1 MIDAYFFD
9 GRSARLHAA
18 RLLPSSTGLVV
29 SASAFERSYARDA
42 ISLSEPFA
50 AAPVMLRFADGA
62 SCEIPA
68 GAGREQLLAA
78 LGYRKSAVV
87 RWQAYW
93 PAALLALVLLVGL
106 LALAWLRG
114 VPWAAEHIAARLPA
128 SVDIHVGQAGL
139 ASLERQNMIGPSRL
153 SDERIAEIEALL
165 PAIQPAQAR
174 LPLRL
179 LVRESVPLGAN
190 ALALPDG
197 TLIVTD
203 GLVRLAMG
211 KNQALDDDAK
221 AELIAVLGHEVGHV
235 EHRHTVRVM
244 ARSSLTA
251 ALSATLF
258 GDFSAVAAGLP
269 AVLSQMQYSREME
282 LDADAYALKV
292 LHRRHLSVDHF
303 ADILGKLERQQD
315 AAAAKLPR
323 WMRNSMGYMS
333 THPDTG
339 ERIKR
344 LDDIADEE
352 RNGTGEF
359 E

>member
-1 MIDAYFFD
+1 MIDALFFD
-9 GRSARLHAA
+9 GRSARLHPA

-29 SASAFERSYARDA
+29 SALSFERSYARDA

-50 AAPVMLRFADGA
+50 AAPAVLRFADGA
-62 SCEIPA
+62 SCEVAA
-68 GAGREQLLAA
+68 GEGRDQLLAA

-87 RWQAYW
+87 RWQEYW
-93 PAALLALVLLVGL
+93 PAALLALVLLAAL

-128 SVDIHVGQAGL
+128 SVDTRIGQASL
-139 ASLERQNMIGPSRL
+139 ASLERQNLIGPSRL

-165 PAIQPAQAR
+165 PAIRPAQGR

-211 KNQALDDDAK
+211 KDGALDDKAK
-221 AELIAVLGHEVGHV
+221 AELVAVLGHEVGHV

-269 AVLSQMQYSREME
+269 AVLSQMEYSREME
-282 LDADAYALKV
+282 LDADAYAVGV
-292 LHRRHLSVDHF
+292 LHRQHLSVVHF
-303 ADILGKLERQQD
+303 ADILGKLEQQQD
-315 AAAAKLPR
+315 AASAKLPR
-323 WMRNSMGYMS
+323 WMRNSLGYMS
-333 THPDTG
+333 THPDTDA
-339 ERIKR
+339 RIKQ
-344 LDDIADEE
+344 LDGLGGQEKSGI
-352 RNGTGEF
+352 GEVN
-359 E
+359 

>member
-1 MIDAYFFD
+1 MIDAFFFD
-9 GRSARLHAA
+9 GRSARLHPA

-29 SASAFERSYARDA
+29 SASSFERSYARDA
-42 ISLSEPFA
+42 IALSEPFA
-50 AAPVMLRFADGA
+50 AAPAMLRFADGA

-68 GAGREQLLAA
+68 GEGREQLLAA
-78 LGYRKSAVV
+78 LGYRQSAVE

-93 PAALLALVLLVGL
+93 PAALLALALLVGL
-106 LALAWLRG
+106 LAFAWLRG

-128 SVDIHVGQAGL
+128 SVDTRVGQAGL
-139 ASLERQNMIGPSRL
+139 ASLEKQKLIGPSRL
-153 SDERIAEIEALL
+153 GPARIAEIEALL
-165 PAIQPAQAR
+165 PAVQPAQGR

-179 LVRESVPLGAN
+179 LVRDSPQLGAN

-197 TLIVTD
+197 TIIVTD

-211 KNQALDDDAK
+211 EKQALDDDAK
-221 AELIAVLGHEVGHV
+221 AELIGVLGHEAGHV

-269 AVLSQMQYSREME
+269 AVLSQMAYSREME
-282 LDADAYALKV
+282 LDADAYAIEV

-303 ADILGKLERQQD
+303 ADILGKLEKQQD
-315 AAAAKLPR
+315 AATAKLPR
-323 WMRNSMGYMS
+323 WLRNTLGYVS
-333 THPDTG
+333 THPDTD
-339 ERIKR
+339 ERIGL
-344 LDDIADEE
+344 LDDVSETE
-352 RNGTGEF
+352 KGGTGDYE
-359 E
+359 

>member
-9 GRSARLHAA
+9 GRSARLHPA

-29 SASAFERSYARDA
+29 SAPAFERSYPRDA

-50 AAPVMLRFADGA
+50 AAPAMLRFADGA
-62 SCEIPA
+62 SCEVPA
-68 GAGREQLLAA
+68 GEGRDQLLAA

-87 RWQAYW
+87 RGQEYW
-93 PAALLALVLLVGL
+93 PAALLALALLVAL
-106 LALAWLRG
+106 LALAWFRG
-114 VPWAAEHIAARLPA
+114 VPWAAEQVAARLPA
-128 SVDIHVGQAGL
+128 SVDTHLGQAGL
-139 ASLERQNMIGPSRL
+139 ASLERQKLIGPSRL

-197 TLIVTD
+197 TIIVTD

-211 KNQALDDDAK
+211 KNQELDDDAK

-235 EHRHTVRVM
+235 AHRHTVRVM

-269 AVLSQMQYSREME
+269 AVLSQMAYSREME
-282 LDADAYALKV
+282 LDADA
-292 LHRRHLSVDHF
+292 
-303 ADILGKLERQQD
+303 
-315 AAAAKLPR
+315 
-323 WMRNSMGYMS
+323 
-333 THPDTG
+333 
-339 ERIKR
+339 
-344 LDDIADEE
+344 
-352 RNGTGEF
+352 
-359 E
+359 